1 MFSKLVK
8 IKLVEKDMKK
18 KQLADLLGCST
29 RNLDQNLRNDNFRIS
44 TMLQIAEALDCNL
57 EIRLTDR
64 V

>member
-18 KQLADLLGCST
+18 KQLADLLGCSI